1 MGGLIY
7 GSVIYL
13 DQVLVAHTENPNW
26 KFSGLLVGYILYY
39 ILFRIFDWLM
49 FVILDCEALYG
60 FDSIF
65 LLDDRKNIA
74 NIVGTLFFEEFEYEE
89 MKQYLIEK
97 TGPLHKCRSK
107 LVNKFGIWWWKKMG
121 EEEFRKK
128 QEAIVVEVKDVH
140 TEDQLLKFMCDE
152 ERIREDFDNVQ
163 YKFYLIPK
171 FQDGKG
177 AICIKTHHCFTD
189 GLGFATFFLAM
200 SGNFDVK

>member
-1 MGGLIY
+1 M
-7 GSVIYL
+7 
-13 DQVLVAHTENPNW
+13 
-26 KFSGLLVGYILYY
+26 
-39 ILFRIFDWLM
+39 
-49 FVILDCEALYG
+49 
-60 FDSIF
+60 
-65 LLDDRKNIA
+65 
-74 NIVGTLFFEEFEYEE
+74 
-89 MKQYLIEK
+89 
-97 TGPLHKCRSK
+97 
-107 LVNKFGIWWWKKMG
+107 
-121 EEEFRKK
+121 
-128 QEAIVVEVKDVH
+128 EVKDVH